1 MSLAVKRTNTLAYN
15 WSDKHKEY
23 MRNTQTC
30 SMNIAEGSIRS
41 GKTTDN
47 IFCFAHDLKRSKDKL
62 HLATASTQP
71 TAKIIIGDCDGYGLE
86 HIFRGQCR
94 WGKYKGNE
102 CLRICGKD
110 TNYKEKIVLFCG
122 GAKADSYKKFRG
134 MSIGL
139 WIATEINLHHEE
151 TIREAQRRQINADIK
166 RFYWDLNPES
176 PNAEIYRK
184 FIDVYEEKSE
194 SGQLKGGFNLI
205 TFNIFDNINLS
216 KENLDEEISKYEV
229 GSVYYKRDILGLR
242 CAAEGIVFQD
252 FAENTEKYIID
263 RKDVPKSFESVGI
276 GYDLGGNKSNF
287 ALVAT
292 GISRDSQV
300 TVLRAVEIE
309 PQDMKLEDVEKA
321 AIEFIQGVEKD
332 YNCRA
337 EYCYIDDNYYTTV
350 NSLNNWRYIFD
361 SAAHI
366 KASMP
371 LEDRPLMMTKLMAQ
385 GRFKLV
391 KGECEPL
398 VEQLQNVV
406 FDDKAEKAI
415 IQDNGEMNIDC
426 VDSLYYSFA
435 DSYFWLTD

>member
-1 MSLAVKRTNTLAYN
+1 MLSENQKKFLKDDLHRINLLY
-15 WSDKHKEY
+15 
-23 MRNTQTC
+23 
-30 SMNIAEGSIRS
+30 GSVRS
-41 GKTTDN
+41 GKTWISLLKWAIWIGQQASDKQFLMVGKTITTLKRNCLVLLEELIGDNITYSISQKKAVIFGRTVWLEGANDERSESKIRGMTLMGVYVDELTQIPQDFYLMALSRLSEKGAVFLATTNPDHPKHYVKTEIIDNDLLDKQVIKFLLDDN
-47 IFCFAHDLKRSKDKL
+47 IFLD
-62 HLATASTQP
+62 
-71 TAKIIIGDCDGYGLE
+71 
-86 HIFRGQCR
+86 
-94 WGKYKGNE
+94 
-102 CLRICGKD
+102 
-110 TNYKEKIVLFCG
+110 
-122 GAKADSYKKFRG
+122 
-134 MSIGL
+134 
-139 WIATEINLHHEE
+139 E
-151 TIREAQRRQINADIK
+151 T
-166 RFYWDLNPES
+166 Y
-176 PNAEIYRK
+176 
-184 FIDVYEEKSE
+184 
-194 SGQLKGGFNLI
+194 
-205 TFNIFDNINLS
+205 
-216 KENLDEEISKYEV
+216 KENLKKEYT
-229 GSVYYKRDILGLR
+229 GVYYSRFINGDFVR
-242 CAAEGIVFQD
+242 AEGVVFRD
-252 FAENTEKYIID
+252 FADNTEKYLID
-263 RKDVPKSFESVGI
+263 KKDVPKSFKSVGI